1 MTIQDIQ
8 SLAEAH
14 GLLLTDKMNFNEMGI
29 DFKVVFALD
38 TKGQQ
43 WLLRIPR
50 RDGMREQIKKEKRI
64 LELVKKHLSVEV
76 PDWRI
81 SSTELVAYPIL
92 KDNPVLNL
100 DAETY
105 EIIWNMDKDSPKYIT
120 SLAKTLFEIHSI
132 PEKEVRENDLKIMKP
147 SDLRPEIANNLQLVK
162 SEIGISEQLE
172 TRYRKWLDNDVLW
185 ADFTQFIHGDL
196 YAGHV
201 LASKDGAVSGVI
213 DWSTAHIDDP
223 AIDFAGHVT
232 LFGEESL
239 KTLIIEYE
247 KLGGKVWNKHNLVN
261 LENNPLV
268 MYGNDSL
275 LRSIFSNLLN
285 NAIAYSSGTEITIKL
300 VKETLD
306 KYSFSLSDNG
316 VGVEQEHLSHL
327 FERFYRVDKGRSRK
341 AGGTGLGLSIVK
353 NAVIIH
359 GGTISVHNCLPSG
372 LQFDFSLRKQA

>member
-120 SLAKTLFEIHSI
+120 SLAKTLFEIRHCC
-132 PEKEVRENDLKIMKP
+132 KV
-147 SDLRPEIANNLQLVK
+147 SDEAAFCLIQRPY
-162 SEIGISEQLE
+162 IS
-172 TRYRKWLDNDVLW
+172 
-185 ADFTQFIHGDL
+185 
-196 YAGHV
+196 
-201 LASKDGAVSGVI
+201 
-213 DWSTAHIDDP
+213 
-223 AIDFAGHVT
+223 
-232 LFGEESL
+232 
-239 KTLIIEYE
+239 KTL
-247 KLGGKVWNKHNLVN
+247 LT
-261 LENNPLV
+261 
-268 MYGNDSL
+268 
-275 LRSIFSNLLN
+275 R
-285 NAIAYSSGTEITIKL
+285 
-300 VKETLD
+300 
-306 KYSFSLSDNG
+306 
-316 VGVEQEHLSHL
+316 
-327 FERFYRVDKGRSRK
+327 R
-341 AGGTGLGLSIVK
+341 
-353 NAVIIH
+353 
-359 GGTISVHNCLPSG
+359 ISPRGSP
-372 LQFDFSLRKQA
+372 

>member
-162 SEIGISEQLE
+162 SEIGIRSYKPETAESFCRDWLLLVTQTFVCVTSKIWSEI
-172 TRYRKWLDNDVLW
+172 
-185 ADFTQFIHGDL
+185 A
-196 YAGHV
+196 
-201 LASKDGAVSGVI
+201 
-213 DWSTAHIDDP
+213 
-223 AIDFAGHVT
+223 
-232 LFGEESL
+232 
-239 KTLIIEYE
+239 E
-247 KLGGKVWNKHNLVN
+247 KQSHY
-261 LENNPLV
+261 P
-268 MYGNDSL
+268 SP
-275 LRSIFSNLLN
+275 RQR
-285 NAIAYSSGTEITIKL
+285 NA
-300 VKETLD
+300 
-306 KYSFSLSDNG
+306 NG
-316 VGVEQEHLSHL
+316 FH
-327 FERFYRVDKGRSRK
+327 
-341 AGGTGLGLSIVK
+341 
-353 NAVIIH
+353 
-359 GGTISVHNCLPSG
+359 
-372 LQFDFSLRKQA
+372 

>member
-1 MTIQDIQ
+1 MTIQDIK

-105 EIIWNMDKDSPKYIT
+105 EITWNMDKDSPKYIT

-247 KLGGKVWNKHNLVN
+247 KLGGKVWNKLYEQT
-261 LENNPLV
+261 LERAAASPL
-268 MYGNDSL
+268 MYGLFALETQNESL
-275 LRSIFSNLLN
+275 IVGAKAQL
-285 NAIAYSSGTEITIKL
+285 
-300 VKETLD
+300 
-306 KYSFSLSDNG
+306 G
-316 VGVEQEHLSHL
+316 V
-327 FERFYRVDKGRSRK
+327 
-341 AGGTGLGLSIVK
+341 I
-353 NAVIIH
+353 
-359 GGTISVHNCLPSG
+359 
-372 LQFDFSLRKQA
+372 